1 MSWDAIGAIG
11 EIVGAIAVLATL
23 IYLALQIRQNTK
35 AVRLESRNSLQQAWS
50 QVGSMMANSPEITEL
65 FIKGCRDYR
74 ALPVADRLR
83 FSSVLQNVLFAI
95 DLQHLQASEGI
106 HEVTGLERIHSLFRY
121 SGVRDWWGQNKGFFR
136 PAFVGVVE
144 SVIAEIPQGGSSAE

>member
-1 MSWDAIGAIG
+1 MNWDAIGAIG

-50 QVGSMMANSPEITEL
+50 HVGSMMANSPEITEL
-65 FIKGCRDYR
+65 FLKGCRDYR

-95 DLQHLQASEGI
+95 DLQHLQFSEGI
-106 HEVTGLERIHSLFRY
+106 HEVPGLERIQSLLRY
-121 SGVRDWWGQNKGFFR
+121 PGVRDWWGQNKGFFR
-136 PAFVGVVE
+136 PAFVGAVE
-144 SVIAEIPQGGSSAE
+144 SEIAEIPQGGSSAE